1 MFACRK
7 REGEKVRAI
16 EAKGFTDIIKS
27 AIKGKNAAA
36 FAALAL
42 GIVLLLVSGGVKSET
57 SEKTTESEFDEL
69 SEYADKLEKNLA
81 DIISDIDG
89 TGDANVMI
97 TFDSSFE
104 SIYAYNAGV
113 KGNANT
119 DSRTS
124 EKELV
129 LTEGNGREKNP
140 VLVKKL
146 CPKVK
151 GVLVVCK
158 GGNDERVREKITDA
172 ATALFGITSNR
183 VEVIGGDDSIEK
195 RD

>member
-1 MFACRK
+1 M
-7 REGEKVRAI
+7 RAI

-42 GIVLLLVSGGVKSET
+42 GIVLLLVSGGGRSGTGDSVSAN
-57 SEKTTESEFDEL
+57 EFDEL
-69 SEYADKLEKNLA
+69 SAYADSLEKNLA

-89 TGDANVMI
+89 TGNANVMI

-158 GGNDERVREKITDA
+158 GGNDERVREKIIEA

-183 VEVIGGDDSIEK
+183 VEVIGADNTEEK
-195 RD
+195 